1 MDIINQKHSQLRC
14 LTLRIQEFLP
24 KKRCKVKL
32 SKNHIQVNLKKNK
45 RIAFAQT
52 CIIKMNFDFYKYNFY
67 MLCFGIFVNHN

>member
-32 SKNHIQVNLKKNK
+32 SKNHIQVNLKKT
-45 RIAFAQT
+45 QT
-52 CIIKMNFDFYKYNFY
+52 DSVCTNLHYKNEFRFLQIQFLHV
-67 MLCFGIFVNHN
+67 MLWYLCKS